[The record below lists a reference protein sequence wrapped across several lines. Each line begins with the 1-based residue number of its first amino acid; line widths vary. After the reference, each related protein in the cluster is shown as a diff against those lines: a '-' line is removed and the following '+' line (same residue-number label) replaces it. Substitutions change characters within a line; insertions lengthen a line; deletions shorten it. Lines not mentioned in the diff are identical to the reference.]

1 MAEPEA
7 DDLEAKVR
15 GLRVLVV
22 EDEFLMAR
30 LLEDVLNAYGCEVVG
45 PVPRLDRAV
54 DAARTE
60 ALDGAILDVNLAG
73 ELVFPVAEALL
84 SRNIPFIF
92 ATGYSIASLPPRF
105 HETPRLQKPFPM
117 TGLIELMAEVF
128 R

>member
-1 MAEPEA
+1 MGEA
-7 DDLEAKVR
+7 GPDNLEAKVQ

-45 PVPRLDRAV
+45 PVPRLDRAM

-60 ALDGAILDVNLAG
+60 TLDGAVLDINLAG
-73 ELVFPVAEALL
+73 EVVFPVAEELL
-84 SRNIPFIF
+84 SRDIPFIF
-92 ATGYSIASLPPRF
+92 ATGYSTASLPPRF